1 VTHRW
6 SQNPRVE
13 IPNNQGV
20 SGWVFVAA
28 LDAFPEEHAALLAAM
43 DEGCRD
49 IILGIGG
56 LAFLSVFLTDR
67 EHWWAL
73 FPAFGL
79 FLGGSIIFLEQAYP
93 WLSDDFGGVIAL
105 GGIGLVF
112 LLIFITNI
120 KNWWALIPAG
130 VLLSLAVML
139 LLGFESGGVFLIG
152 LGLTFGVLGFVPT
165 EHGRMRWAFIP
176 AVVLILVGIFVT
188 LAIYD
193 LFALLCHQLHQPE
206 QGVTV
211 VLGKSPPE
219 KLQPFRFYSFCNIKN
234 TIFVF

>member
-1 VTHRW
+1 MKWQILRALWGLLLVLA
-6 SQNPRVE
+6 
-13 IPNNQGV
+13 GV
-20 SGWVFVAA
+20 LF
-28 LDAFPEEHAALLAAM
+28 LLNSIGTITIGDYQWA
-43 DEGCRD
+43 

-56 LAFLSVFLTDR
+56 LAFLSVFLSDR
-67 EHWWAL
+67 QHWWAL

-79 FLGGSIIFLEQAYP
+79 IIGGLIIYLQQAFP

-188 LAIYD
+188 LAVYN
-193 LFALLCHQLHQPE
+193 LFAILWPLALIAG
-206 QGVTV
+206 GVMIV
-211 VLGKSPPE
+211 YFV
-219 KLQPFRFYSFCNIKN
+219 IK
-234 TIFVF
+234 TRR

>member
-1 VTHRW
+1 MKW
-6 SQNPRVE
+6 SILRMLWGLLLVLA
-13 IPNNQGV
+13 GV
-20 SGWVFVAA
+20 LF
-28 LDAFPEEHAALLAAM
+28 LLNSIGTITIGDYQWA
-43 DEGCRD
+43 

-56 LAFLSVFLTDR
+56 LAFLSVFLADR
-67 EHWWAL
+67 QQWWAL
-73 FPAFGL
+73 FPSFGL
-79 FLGGSIIFLEQAYP
+79 LIGGTILFLESAFP
-93 WLSDDFGGVIAL
+93 GLSDDFGGAIAM

-139 LLGFESGGVFLIG
+139 LLGFESGGIFLIG

-176 AVVLILVGIFVT
+176 AVVLILIGIFVT

-193 LFALLCHQLHQPE
+193 LFALLWPLALIAA
-206 QGVTV
+206 GLVIIYFV
-211 VLGKSPPE
+211 
-219 KLQPFRFYSFCNIKN
+219 IK
-234 TIFVF
+234 TRR

>member
-1 VTHRW
+1 MKW
-6 SQNPRVE
+6 QILRVLW
-13 IPNNQGV
+13 G
-20 SGWVFVAA
+20 S
-28 LDAFPEEHAALLAAM
+28 LLVLAGILFLINSIGTITIGDYQWA
-43 DEGCRD
+43 

-56 LAFLSVFLTDR
+56 LAFLSVFLADR

-79 FLGGSIIFLEQAYP
+79 FIGGAIIFLEQAYP

-112 LLIFITNI
+112 LLIFLINF

-130 VLLSLAVML
+130 VLLSLAGML
-139 LLGFESGGVFLIG
+139 MLGFESGGIFLIG

-188 LAIYD
+188 LAVYN
-193 LFALLCHQLHQPE
+193 LFAILWPLALIAG
-206 QGVTV
+206 GVLIIYFV
-211 VLGKSPPE
+211 
-219 KLQPFRFYSFCNIKN
+219 IK
-234 TIFVF
+234 TRG